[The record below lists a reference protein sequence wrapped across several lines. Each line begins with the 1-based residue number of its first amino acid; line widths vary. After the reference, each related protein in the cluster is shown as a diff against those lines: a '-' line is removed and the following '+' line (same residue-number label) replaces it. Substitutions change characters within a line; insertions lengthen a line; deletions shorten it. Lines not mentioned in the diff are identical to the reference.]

1 MLKSLLK
8 ADTVAKG
15 QRVMYRYSLP
25 SGIVTGTVIKYFFGN
40 SYESS
45 EFSIGVRMDDGRE
58 IIRNVKSWELMK

>member
-8 ADTVAKG
+8 ADTVEAG

-25 SGIVTGTVIKYFFGN
+25 SGIVTGTILKYLLGS
-40 SYESS
+40 SYDSS
-45 EFSIGVRMDDGRE
+45 DFHIVVRMDDGRE